1 MAPWVGN
8 TLLMHSITGQLIE
21 AKLCWPN
28 SLYPESPMV
37 TVTFTPNLQRHVS
50 SPPRELTATTV
61 ADALQQIFAE
71 NQTLAGYILDD
82 QHRLRK
88 NITIFVDGT
97 MIQDRNTLS
106 DPLQPTSDV
115 QVLQALS
122 GG

>member
-1 MAPWVGN
+1 
-8 TLLMHSITGQLIE
+8 
-21 AKLCWPN
+21 
-28 SLYPESPMV
+28 MV

-50 SPPRELTATTV
+50 SPPREVNATTV
-61 ADALQQIFAE
+61 SEALHQIFAVNE
-71 NQTLAGYILDD
+71 MLAGYILDD

-88 NITIFVDGT
+88 NIAIFVDGA
-97 MIQDRNTLS
+97 MIQDRHTLT

>member
-1 MAPWVGN
+1 
-8 TLLMHSITGQLIE
+8 
-21 AKLCWPN
+21 
-28 SLYPESPMV
+28 MV